1 MDELYTMDRPR
12 QIPLLPKICGAATS
26 VLRAGLGKWVLLWF
40 HSGCEAIRTPHAAG
54 YAIRAATSER
64 YQRPIECEGKDMK
77 TVKRIVTGIAAG
89 VGLMGVTLLAASN
102 PTPRT
107 LNDQVRH
114 EILMV
119 PYIGVFD
126 NLSYRVD
133 NGVVTLFGQVTQPV
147 RKLDVERAVKNIS
160 GVTAVNDQ
168 IEVLPLS
175 RFDDQIRFRTL
186 RAMLRS
192 APLDKYF
199 RGVQPGIRIIVK
211 NGNVTLDGVV
221 LNIGDRQL
229 AYMAANQVPGV
240 FSVTNNLQTEVR

>member
-1 MDELYTMDRPR
+1 MR
-12 QIPLLPKICGAATS
+12 
-26 VLRAGLGKWVLLWF
+26 
-40 HSGCEAIRTPHAAG
+40 
-54 YAIRAATSER
+54 
-64 YQRPIECEGKDMK
+64 

>member
-1 MDELYTMDRPR
+1 M
-12 QIPLLPKICGAATS
+12 KAAKYI
-26 VLRAGLGKWVLLWF
+26 A
-40 HSGCEAIRTPHAAG
+40 
-54 YAIRAATSER
+54 
-64 YQRPIECEGKDMK
+64 
-77 TVKRIVTGIAAG
+77 TGIATG
-89 VGLMGVTLLAASN
+89 VALMGVTLLAATN
-102 PTPRT
+102 PMPRT
-107 LNDQVRH
+107 LEDQVRH

-126 NLSYRVD
+126 NLSYKVD

-147 RKLDVERAVKNIS
+147 RKSDVERAVKRIP
-160 GVTAVNDQ
+160 GVAAVNDR

-175 RFDDQIRFRTL
+175 RFDDQIRVRTL
-186 RAMLRS
+186 RTMLRS

-199 RGVQPGIRIIVK
+199 QGVQPGIRIIVK

-221 LNIGDRQL
+221 LNSGDRQL